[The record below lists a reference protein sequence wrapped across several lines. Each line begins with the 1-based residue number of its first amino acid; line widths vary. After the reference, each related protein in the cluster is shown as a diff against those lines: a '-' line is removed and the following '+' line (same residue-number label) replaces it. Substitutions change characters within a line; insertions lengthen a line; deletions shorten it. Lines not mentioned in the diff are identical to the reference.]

1 MIKKYIYVGYVSL
14 KKQLSTEMARR
25 RELFNDDSY
34 KPRKKTLQELVT
46 MFSNAS
52 TYEEKEVILR
62 EIENVRGS
70 IPVDF
75 QLELKKLNS
84 KTR

>member
-1 MIKKYIYVGYVSL
+1 MIKKYIYVRYVSL

-25 RELFNDDSY
+25 RELFNDDHY